1 MHCSSTV
8 MYKWQFFTWQE
19 NPPKKNNLHLH
30 RWHYLETVIFINNN
44 NMRVKTRAVIY
55 GAF

>member
-19 NPPKKNNLHLH
+19 KKQKKLHLH

-44 NMRVKTRAVIY
+44 NMRVKTRSVIY